1 MSIEKNEFGIY
12 QIDLTVNGNRI
23 RKSTKTK
30 DRVLALKIHAL
41 VESQALLGEYGI
53 GKPKVTLESAFKT
66 ALRSHWKGSK
76 AEYKVVQNWELL
88 KQHLDTTK
96 DISSVDTVVIR
107 DLVIALRE
115 SGNSPATINR
125 KMAVLR
131 ALLNLCVEAGDLKFA
146 PKIKALKEPPSRH
159 RVLTDEEEVSMMSFF
174 DLHYPEVA
182 GLFQFLLSSGNRLSE
197 VLKLTWFDVSSSVRF
212 TDTKSGATLHKPLTE
227 EMKSVLEARRGLPVP
242 FPYTVDM
249 VESYWKHF
257 RKHMGYEEDVGFVI
271 HALRHTCASRL
282 VQDGVDLK
290 RVQAWLGHK
299 SYVTTLKYAHMAEG
313 HLNDVV
319 SVSNRRSQ
327 AEKSLPV
334 VCRKIDKV
342 RQIGNK

>member
-1 MSIEKNEFGIY
+1 MTIEKNEFGIY
-12 QIDLTVNGNRI
+12 QIDLTVNGSRI
-23 RKSTKTK
+23 RKTTKTK
-30 DRVLALKIHAL
+30 DRALALKIHAL

-53 GKPKVTLESAFKT
+53 GKPKVTLDNAFKV

-76 AEYKVVQNWELL
+76 AEHKVVQNWELL
-88 KQHLDTTK
+88 KLHLDTTK
-96 DISSVDTVVIR
+96 DIASVDTVTVR
-107 DLVIALRE
+107 NLVIALSE
-115 SGNSPATINR
+115 SGNSNATINR
-125 KMAVLR
+125 KLAVLR
-131 ALLNLCVEAGDLKFA
+131 ALLNLCVEWGDLKYA
-146 PKIKALKEPPSRH
+146 PKIKALKEPPSRC
-159 RVLTDEEEVSMMSFF
+159 RVLTDDEEISMMQFF
-174 DLHYPEVA
+174 NSHYPEQA

-227 EMKSVLEARRGLPVP
+227 EMKSVLESRRGLPVP

-257 RKHMGYEEDVGFVI
+257 RKHMGYEDDSEFVI

-282 VQDGVDLK
+282 VQAGVDLK
-290 RVQAWLGHK
+290 RVQSWLGHK
-299 SYVTTLKYAHMAEG
+299 SYATTLKYAHSAEG

-319 SVSNRRSQ
+319 KVANSRS
-327 AEKSLPV
+327 KSENSLSV
-334 VCRKIDKV
+334 VCLKVDKV